1 VGFAGSSTWSNSRLA
16 ASTWSGMIMLVIG
29 IVGAIGAGKSEVL
42 RLFGELG
49 ARTVAAD
56 ELSREVLAPGAPAL
70 EQVREAFGDEYFDAE
85 GNLIRRALGNL
96 IFRDEAARRRL
107 DDLVHPLM
115 TERLRERLER
125 WRTEGTVVAVVE
137 SAVLVEMGARPL
149 VDKVLLV
156 RAGEGKRLKR
166 LGERDHLDEQETRRR
181 LAAHERLALGEA
193 PADFT
198 INNDGDLDELRRQVE
213 HVWRKLVCSS

>member
-1 VGFAGSSTWSNSRLA
+1 MALAGNSAWSSSRRA
-16 ASTWSGMIMLVIG
+16 HPPWSGVIMLVIG
-29 IVGAIGAGKSEVL
+29 IVGAIGAGKTEVL

-49 ARTVAAD
+49 AQTVAAD

-70 EQVREAFGDEYFDAE
+70 EQVREAFGDEYFDE
-85 GNLIRRALGNL
+85 QGNLLRRALGNL
-96 IFRDEAARRRL
+96 IFADEAARRRL

-115 TERLRERLER
+115 TERLRERLEQ
-125 WRTEGTVVAVVE
+125 WRAEGVEVAAVE

-149 VDKVLLV
+149 VDRVVLV

-166 LGERDHLDEQETRRR
+166 LGDRDHLDEQETRRR

-198 INNDGDLDELRRQVE
+198 IDNDGDLGELRRQVE
-213 HVWRKLVCSS
+213 HVWRRLVCS

>member
-1 VGFAGSSTWSNSRLA
+1 
-16 ASTWSGMIMLVIG
+16 MLVIG
-29 IVGAIGAGKSEVL
+29 IVGAIGAGKTEVL

-70 EQVREAFGDEYFDAE
+70 KQVREAFGDEYFDE
-85 GNLIRRALGNL
+85 QGHLRRRALGNL
-96 IFRDEAARRRL
+96 IFKDEAARRRL

-115 TERLRERLER
+115 TERLRERLAQ
-125 WRTEGTVVAVVE
+125 WRAEGAAVAAVE

-149 VDKVLLV
+149 VDKVVLV
-156 RAGEGKRLKR
+156 RAGKEER
-166 LGERDHLDEQETRRR
+166 LGRLAERDHLDEQETRRR

-198 INNDGDLDELRRQVE
+198 INNDGDLGELRRQVE
-213 HVWRKLVCSS
+213 HVWRRLVCSS